1 MKGVLTM
8 SWDVYKCN
16 LCGKVIAVLNGVP
29 TPTIC
34 CGEKMVKLVAGT
46 TDAAT
51 EKHVP
56 AVTVD
61 GNTVTVKVGSVEH
74 PMMDAHYIQFI
85 AINTSNGG
93 QIKYLTPADKPEA
106 VFTLGDG
113 DEFISAIEYCNL
125 HGLWEG
131 K

>member
-1 MKGVLTM
+1 MAWK
-8 SWDVYKCN
+8 VYRCDI
-16 LCGKVIAVLNGVP
+16 CGRVVP
-29 TPTIC
+29 TLDDGAAPSC
-34 CGEKMVKLVAGT
+34 CNQPMDLLVAGT
-46 TDAAT
+46 TDAAQ

-61 GNTVTVKVGSVEH
+61 GNKVSVVVGSVEH
-74 PMMDAHYIQFI
+74 PMAAEHYITFI
-85 AINTSNGG
+85 AINTKNGG
-93 QIKYLTPADKPEA
+93 QIAKLAPGERPAAE
-106 VFTLGDG
+106 FTLEDG

>member
-1 MKGVLTM
+1 MLQQRSM
-8 SWDVYKCN
+8 F
-16 LCGKVIAVLNGVP
+16 LL
-29 TPTIC
+29 
-34 CGEKMVKLVAGT
+34 LLL
-46 TDAAT
+46 
-51 EKHVP
+51 
-56 AVTVD
+56 
-61 GNTVTVKVGSVEH
+61 
-74 PMMDAHYIQFI
+74 IQFI

>member
-1 MKGVLTM
+1 MAWK
-8 SWDVYKCN
+8 VYRCDI
-16 LCGKVIAVLNGVP
+16 CGKV
-29 TPTIC
+29 TPTLEDGAAPIC
-34 CGEKMVKLVAGT
+34 CNQPMELLVAGT
-46 TDAAT
+46 TDAAQ

-61 GNTVTVKVGSVEH
+61 GNKVSVVVGSVEH
-74 PMMDAHYIQFI
+74 PMAAEHYITFI
-85 AINTSNGG
+85 AINTKNGG
-93 QIKYLTPADKPEA
+93 QIARLAPGERPAAE
-106 VFTLGDG
+106 FTLEDG

>member
-1 MKGVLTM
+1 MAWKVYRCDIYGRVL
-8 SWDVYKCN
+8 
-16 LCGKVIAVLNGVP
+16 P
-29 TPTIC
+29 TLEDGDAPIC
-34 CGEKMVKLVAGT
+34 CNQPMQLLVAGT
-46 TDAAT
+46 TDAAV

-61 GNTVTVKVGSVEH
+61 GNKVSVVVGSVEH
-74 PMMDAHYIQFI
+74 PMVAEHYITFI
-85 AINTSNGG
+85 AINTKKGG
-93 QIKYLTPADKPEA
+93 QIARLAPGERPAAE
-106 VFTLGDG
+106 FTLEDG

>member
-1 MKGVLTM
+1 MAWKVYRCDICGRVL
-8 SWDVYKCN
+8 
-16 LCGKVIAVLNGVP
+16 P
-29 TPTIC
+29 TLEDGDAPIC
-34 CGEKMVKLVAGT
+34 CNQPMQLLVAGT
-46 TDAAT
+46 TDAAV

-61 GNTVTVKVGSVEH
+61 GNKVSVVVGSVEH
-74 PMMDAHYIQFI
+74 PMVAEHYITFI
-85 AINTSNGG
+85 AINTKKGG
-93 QIKYLTPADKPEA
+93 QIARLAPGERPAAE
-106 VFTLGDG
+106 FTLEDG